1 MKLISELP
9 ATSFFVKHLRLNDLE
24 VATLWKPSTNVAEL
38 GSGQTPIMLSGMS
51 TKAAWIAR
59 RHHKDIEGNHLQNN
73 LGFHGPSKG
82 RSHEVLTTLDTPSA
96 CSQHQ
101 HLQKGKRSVESKS
114 PSKTQTHFGKQDLEL
129 ISQEIRKVL
138 YSKGLLKEGSFR
150 EVAIPGTYC
159 QEDLR
164 VDQVDVVSLKESDPG
179 QIFEMATSS
188 KQSSILVQCY
198 ISECCLE
205 ALEIF
210 NKKISPYYPQ
220 LMTHKF
226 GSFVVQRLI
235 AKHEAAFHQVTEISK
250 SQFKILIL
258 NEYSSRV
265 IQLLVEKSDDFCE
278 FAMLF
283 FQSNFN
289 VAITSSSAC
298 HLLVSSLKCGE
309 TAGLGKC
316 ILNHLRQKPILLAN
330 KFFHRVLLTYLQ
342 IANHQQLD
350 EAATDL
356 GVEYRT
362 LKLFNRK
369 ATNTI
374 LLTLIQREH
383 LPTIEAVLAQ
393 LARSPLQVLETR
405 YFTFSM
411 NKLSLDKPSSFTR
424 SLMETLDSFN
434 ASLVKSL
441 SKKPG
446 VFCQY
451 VFTLLQCSTEDQRP
465 LVSSF
470 LDRDEVRKPLLKI
483 LLKHIGKGNLLTAD
497 QLLSCLQDYPT
508 SCSRTPSS
516 EFDI

>member
-1 MKLISELP
+1 MKLISQLP
-9 ATSFFVKHLRLNDLE
+9 ATSFFLKHRCPSDLE
-24 VATLWKPSTNVAEL
+24 VATMWKSSINVAEL
-38 GSGQTPIMLSGMS
+38 GSGQTPFMVSGMCS
-51 TKAAWIAR
+51 KAEWIAH
-59 RHHKDIEGNHLQNN
+59 RHQKDIEGNHQENN
-73 LGFHGPSKG
+73 LSFHGPTNR
-82 RSHEVLTTLDTPSA
+82 RSHDASSTLESPST
-96 CSQHQ
+96 CSKHQ
-101 HLQKGKRSVESKS
+101 HLQNGKRIVESKL
-114 PSKTQTHFGKQDLEL
+114 PTKTQTHFGMKDLEL

-138 YSKGLLKEGSFR
+138 CTKGLLKEGSFR

-159 QEDLR
+159 QEDPI
-164 VDQVDVVSLKESDPG
+164 VDQVDVVSLKESEPG

-198 ISECCLE
+198 IGDCCVE
-205 ALEIF
+205 ALESF
-210 NKKISPYYPQ
+210 NKKISAYYPQ

-235 AKHEAAFHQVTEISK
+235 AKHEPAFHQVSEISK
-250 SQFKILIL
+250 SQFKNLIL

-265 IQLLVEKSDDFCE
+265 IQLLVEKSHDFCD
-278 FAMLF
+278 FTNQF
-283 FQSNFN
+283 FRGNFN

-298 HLLVSSLKCGE
+298 HLLVSSLKCSE
-309 TAGLGKC
+309 AAELGSC
-316 ILNHLRQKPILLAN
+316 ILNHLRLKPILLAN

-342 IANHQQLD
+342 IATHQQLD
-350 EAATDL
+350 EAAGTL
-356 GVEYRT
+356 GIEYRT

-411 NKLSLDKPSSFTR
+411 QKLSLDKPSAFTR
-424 SLMETLDSFN
+424 ALMETLDSLN
-434 ASLVKSL
+434 TSQVKSL
-441 SKKPG
+441 SKKPV

-451 VFTLLQCSTEDQRP
+451 VFTLLNSSTEDQRP

-470 LDRDEVRKPLLKI
+470 LERAEVRKPLLKI
-483 LLKHIGKGNLLTAD
+483 LLKHIGKSNLLTTD
-497 QLLSCLQDYPT
+497 KLLACLQDYPT